1 MKNIEEQL
9 SHLRLNGMHTGWKAM
24 VETRRHHELSLIEG
38 LEILLQDEQENRIYR
53 RFERLKKAA
62 RFRYQA
68 SIEELSSDTSRG
80 LDLNLITQLSKG
92 TYLEK
97 GESILITG
105 ATGCGKSFLASAL
118 GHQACSQGKKVLYFN
133 IQKLLMKT
141 KMARLDGSFLKLFD
155 KIAKTH
161 LLILD
166 DFGLS
171 HLNHNQQMDLMEI
184 IEDRHGKSSTI
195 IASQLPVGSWYEI
208 IGEATIADAI
218 LDRLVHTSH
227 RIELKGESLRK
238 KL

>member
-1 MKNIEEQL
+1 MNTIENQF
-9 SHLRLNGMHTGWKAM
+9 SQLRLHGMYNSWKAM
-24 VETRRHHELSLIEG
+24 METRQHHELSLGEG
-38 LEILLQDEQENRIYR
+38 LEVLLQAEAEERTHR
-53 RFERLKKAA
+53 RFERLKNGAK
-62 RFRYQA
+62 FRYQA
-68 SIEELSSDTSRG
+68 TIEELNLETSRG
-80 LDLNLITQLSKG
+80 ISKDQITELTTG
-92 TYLEK
+92 NYLQK
-97 GESILITG
+97 GESVLITG

-118 GHQACSQGKKVLYFN
+118 GHQACSQGNKVLYFN
-133 IQKLLMKT
+133 TQKLLMKT
-141 KMARLDGSFLKLFD
+141 KMTRIDGSFLKFFD
-155 KIAKTH
+155 KLAKAN

-171 HLNHNQQMDLMEI
+171 HLDQKQQMDLMEI
-184 IEDRHGKSSTI
+184 IEDRHGRSSTI